1 MKYLI
6 KINPS
11 TQGYYSFD
19 MFIDDDF
26 YKGGMVVADN
36 ISEAISNIPGLITDE
51 EINE

>member
-11 TQGYYSFD
+11 THGYYSFN

-26 YKGGMVVADN
+26 YRGGMVVADN
-36 ISEAISNIPGLITDE
+36 ISEAISSIPPLIIGE
-51 EINE
+51 KKWH